1 MIIKHLAIIVPG
13 DLSNTPFPWE
23 SEIGNRVTAGDCNW
37 YAPGMLNKIGK
48 EGKTSWD
55 SFTYGIPMSPMFI
68 CILEQYKK
76 QTV

>member
-1 MIIKHLAIIVPG
+1 M
-13 DLSNTPFPWE
+13 S
-23 SEIGNRVTAGDCNW
+23 
-37 YAPGMLNKIGK
+37 GMLNKIGK

-76 QTV
+76 QTVQQQWSLKTTSQTGDIGRRKARNLTQESPWTPKKLIDV